1 MALEK
6 TPSSSYLF
14 KPSRISE
21 ESVSFFVHNFFHLL
35 QTKKKKKILIALA
48 FDSFLLD

>member
-35 QTKKKKKILIALA
+35 QTKKKKNTDRPR
-48 FDSFLLD
+48 F